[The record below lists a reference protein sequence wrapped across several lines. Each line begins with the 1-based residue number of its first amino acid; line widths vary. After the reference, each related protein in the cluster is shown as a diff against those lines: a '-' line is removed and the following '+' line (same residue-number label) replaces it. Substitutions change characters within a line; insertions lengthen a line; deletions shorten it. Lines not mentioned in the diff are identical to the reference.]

1 MEPRLKT
8 SKKWTS
14 FPNEYLKQIQSV
26 FNKSFKLHL
35 ESGKILTEG
44 RIYKEELLLKV
55 GFLHNKSIKQSNFEI
70 SIQYDKN
77 KENAVQLIY
86 LMIDVAATMM
96 DEFFM
101 AENDHDF
108 PKIWQE
114 YEVEN
119 KKVYLQYSSTNDELE
134 SQADQLLGI
143 DKSEGLIQQGDD
155 DDDEVLDEIK
165 HSLGVV
171 DEGDTD
177 Q

>member
-1 MEPRLKT
+1 MEPRLSS

-35 ESGKILTEG
+35 ENGKILTEG

-55 GFLHNKSIKQSNFEI
+55 GFLENKSIKQSNFEI
-70 SIQYDKN
+70 SIKYDKN

-96 DEFFM
+96 DELFM

-108 PKIWQE
+108 PRVWQE
-114 YEVEN
+114 YHVEN
-119 KKVYLQYSSTNDELE
+119 KTVYLQYSSTNDELE
-134 SQADQLLGI
+134 AEADKLLGI
-143 DKSEGLIQQGDD
+143 EKADNLIQQ
-155 DDDEVLDEIK
+155 DEDELLDEIK
-165 HSLGVV
+165 QSLGVDS
-171 DEGDTD
+171 DEEG
-177 Q
+177 

>member
-14 FPNEYLKQIQSV
+14 FPNEYLKQIQTV

-55 GFLHNKSIKQSNFEI
+55 GFLENGNIKQSNFEI

-101 AENDHDF
+101 AEVDHDF
-108 PKIWQE
+108 PRTWQD
-114 YEVEN
+114 YDVEG
-119 KKVYLQYSSTNDELE
+119 KKVFLQFSTTNDELE
-134 SQADQLLGI
+134 NEADRILGI
-143 DKSEGLIQQGDD
+143 DKSDELVQQ
-155 DDDEVLDEIK
+155 DEDEALDEIK
-165 HSLGVV
+165 QSLGV
-171 DEGDTD
+171 GDND
-177 Q
+177 DD